1 MDAYHNVNSGTACP
15 AVIVTRAI
23 SDPRV
28 PGQAATFAARL
39 QPASSVDCNASHG
52 STKSLLD
59 DQLAN
64 EDDQLAN
71 EEGLPL
77 WPLGEPVEP
86 RAGVAL

>member
-28 PGQAATFAARL
+28 PGQAATFAARR
-39 QPASSVDCNASHG
+39 QPANSVDCNASHG
-52 STKSLLD
+52 STKSLL
-59 DQLAN
+59 
-64 EDDQLAN
+64 DDQLAN